1 VLEIG
6 ALRGETTA
14 RMFELL
20 GPDSELHVI
29 DPVPRFDP
37 AEHEAQFP
45 GRYVFHRALSLD
57 VLPTLPPVDVA
68 LIDGDHNWYTVFN
81 ELKLLAA
88 TAGAAG
94 QELPVLVLHDVSWPY
109 GHRDLYYEPSQIPEE
124 FRHEHRKA
132 GIVPGLI
139 RLRDDGG
146 LNMDLENAVVGG
158 GPRNGVMC
166 ALQDF
171 LAEVTE
177 PVRHVHLPIYFGL
190 SIVVTQARLAAN
202 EALSAVLD
210 HLESATGRDRLLRL
224 AERIR
229 IDGVVHQHNWNR
241 VLEGKIEHNRS
252 RYLDLLKAALLDE
265 HYLENEVRL
274 EYLLSLPPGVAPD
287 PVALRDP
294 SRSMPLRF
302 NRLVPRR
309 EAGRST
315 DAKRDLAHF
324 PYTDMGR
331 AALDHLEELV
341 LALDDGVPGD
351 LVDVGVGRGGGGV
364 FLRGCLEAVMDAER
378 EVWSVDPFR
387 ASAEPD
393 EDVDLDSPLARFRA
407 DLNQVRDAY
416 DRFELLDDRVRFVQ
430 GEFDQSL
437 VDPPLGALAVLRVG
451 ESVGADL
458 MLVLTRLLP
467 RVSVGG
473 TVVIEG
479 VGHPIGERRLERVRE
494 KLGITDALH
503 RVDWNTVSWSVSA
516 PVSADQPAAPATTPH
531 RVFLP
536 APRGAAVDPVDLTVV
551 VVFFN
556 MQREARRTLLSL
568 SRSYQQGIDDL
579 RYEVLVLDNGS
590 PEGTALTAAEV
601 ESYGPEFRFIDM
613 GANAMPSPTVALQ
626 RGIAESRGD
635 VVAIMVDGAH
645 VLTPGVLGLG
655 VAGCSAY
662 GTGVVAVQQWYV
674 GPGQQGDAQQAG
686 YDQEVEDRLFR
697 NIAWPADGYRLFE
710 IGHFIGDRDWFDGI
724 VETNCLFAP
733 RWLIERV
740 GAIDDSFSMAGGGY
754 ENLDMWERLA
764 NHPGVTAVSLLGEG
778 SFHQFHGGTTTNV
791 ADEAVRRRKISSYR
805 EHFRDLRGRDL
816 VGVSKPIHYLGA
828 MATKA
833 ARRTRS
839 RRDIKMAFSPDRD
852 TVTST
857 AAEPV
862 PVPDEV
868 KYAAIEAVWDG
879 HAWREA
885 TWLGRPV
892 NRFPT
897 DLHSYQELLVT
908 VRPGAVVLVGDDPGL
923 AGRALHAASV
933 LELAGIDG
941 RVVAVGAMAAEVPDH
956 PRITALPGDP
966 LAADVVERV
975 HREVDGAGAVVFL
988 SLGAAERVLAG
999 FDRYAPLVPVDGYV
1013 VVENTVVNGRP
1024 VESAFGPG
1032 PHEGVVSVLS
1042 RHPDWVPD
1050 VAYERYSIT
1059 FNKNGFLRRMPP
1071 LD

>member
-1 VLEIG
+1 
-6 ALRGETTA
+6 
-14 RMFELL
+14 MFELL

-45 GRYVFHRALSLD
+45 GRYVFHRALSLE

-68 LIDGDHNWYTVFN
+68 LIDGDHNWYTVHN

-88 TAGAAG
+88 TAAAAG
-94 QELPVLVLHDVSWPY
+94 QPLPVLVLHDVAWPY

-124 FRHEHRKA
+124 FRHEHRRA

-146 LNMDLENAVVGG
+146 LNMDLENAVEGG

-166 ALQDF
+166 ALEDF
-171 LAEVTE
+171 LAEFPE
-177 PVRHVHLPIYFGL
+177 PVRHVHLPIYYGL
-190 SIVVTQARLAAN
+190 SIVVAEARLAAI
-202 EALSAVLD
+202 EPLRALLD
-210 HLESATGRDRLLRL
+210 RLESAAGRDRLLRL

-229 IDGVVHQHNWNR
+229 IDGVVHQHSWNR
-241 VLEGKIEHNRS
+241 VLEGKIEHNRR

-274 EYLLSLPPGVAPD
+274 EYLLSLVPGTAPD
-287 PVALRDP
+287 AAVLRDP
-294 SRSMPLRF
+294 ARTLPLRF
-302 NRLVPRR
+302 DRLRPRR
-309 EAGRST
+309 EGGRST

-331 AALDHLEELV
+331 PALDHLDEV
-341 LALDDGVPGD
+341 VAALDDEVPGD

-364 FLRGCLEAVMDAER
+364 FLRGCLEAGMDTGR
-378 EVWSVDPFR
+378 TVWSVDPFR
-387 ASAEPD
+387 ASAVPD
-393 EDVDLDSPLARFRA
+393 EDVDLDSPLARFRS
-407 DLNQVRDAY
+407 DLHQVRDAY
-416 DRFELLDDRVRFVQ
+416 ARFGLLDDRVRFVQ
-430 GEFDQSL
+430 GEYDQSL
-437 VDPPLGALAVLRVG
+437 VDPPLGALALIRVG
-451 ESVGADL
+451 ESVGGSL
-458 MLVLTRLLP
+458 LLVLQRLLP
-467 RVSVGG
+467 RLSVGG

-479 VGHPIGERRLERVRE
+479 VGYPAGERRLSQVRE

-503 RVDWNTVSWSVSA
+503 RVDWNTVAWTASAAVSL
-516 PVSADQPAAPATTPH
+516 VEQPATPATTPH

-536 APRGAAVDPVDLTVV
+536 APRATSVEPLDLTVV

-568 SRSYQQGIDDL
+568 SRSYQQGIEDL
-579 RYEVLVLDNGS
+579 RYEVLVIDNGS

-601 ESYGPEFRFIDM
+601 ESHGPEFRFIDM
-613 GANAMPSPTVALQ
+613 GDDAMPSPTVALQ

-635 VVAIMVDGAH
+635 VVAVMVDGAH
-645 VLTPGVLGLG
+645 VLTPGVLRLG
-655 VAGCSAY
+655 VAGCRTYAP
-662 GTGVVAVQQWYV
+662 GVVAVQQWYV
-674 GPGQQGDAQQAG
+674 GPGQQGDSQQAG

-697 NIAWPADGYRLFE
+697 NVGWPIDGYRLFE

-724 VETNCLFAP
+724 VESNCVFAP
-733 RWLIERV
+733 RWLIESV

-754 ENLDMWERLA
+754 ENLDMFERLA
-764 NHPGVTAVSLLGEG
+764 NHPGVHAVSLLGEG

-816 VGVSKPIHYLGA
+816 VGVTKPINYLGS

-839 RRDIKMAFSPDRD
+839 RREIKMAFSPDRD
-852 TVTST
+852 TVTTT

-862 PVPDEV
+862 LVPDEV
-868 KYAAIEAVWDG
+868 KYAAIEAMWDR
-879 HAWREA
+879 HAWRDA

-892 NRFPT
+892 NRYPT
-897 DLHSYQELLVT
+897 DLHSYQELLVD

-933 LELAGIDG
+933 LELGGIDG
-941 RVVAVGAMAAEVPDH
+941 RVVAVGGTAAEVPDH
-956 PRITALPGDP
+956 PRITAVPGDA
-966 LAADVVERV
+966 LAADVVDRV
-975 HREVDGAGAVVFL
+975 RLEVAGAGAVVFL
-988 SLGAAERVLAG
+988 GLGAAERVLRG
-999 FDRYAPLVPVDGYV
+999 FDLYSPLVPVDGYV

-1024 VESAFGPG
+1024 VESSFGPG
-1032 PHEGVVSVLS
+1032 PHEGVVAVLS
-1042 RHPDWVPD
+1042 HHPDWVPD

-1071 LD
+1071 LG